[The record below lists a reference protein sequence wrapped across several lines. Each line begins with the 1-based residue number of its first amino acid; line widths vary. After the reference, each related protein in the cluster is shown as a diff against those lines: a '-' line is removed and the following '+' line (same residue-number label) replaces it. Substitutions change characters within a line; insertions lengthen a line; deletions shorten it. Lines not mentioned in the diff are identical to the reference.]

1 MGHFKN
7 EDISKFIQDR
17 MTCKHERT
25 RKEYLGGMQTG
36 DRECEDC
43 GMTFSPAEYKKMRAA
58 E

>member
-1 MGHFKN
+1 MGYFKN
-7 EDISKFIQDR
+7 EDISKFIQSR
-17 MTCKHERT
+17 MKYKHERT
-25 RKEYLGGMQTG
+25 RKEYLCGMQTG